1 MGTFSVRKTT
11 EQFIAEAKAIHG
23 DKYDYSKVNYLDN
36 KTSVCIIC
44 PEHGVFWQR
53 PNDHLKGHGC
63 RKCYFS
69 SKKKFGVTNFD
80 VPGACKENAPYYK
93 TWSSIILRSTNN
105 KYRNKLPAYRDC
117 TICEE
122 WLTLSKFKEWFE
134 DPTNGYQ
141 EGLQIDKDI
150 LVKGNKEYAPD
161 KCCFVPREINT
172 ALATNPKGKCS
183 IVGVKPN
190 KSKFEARL
198 SRYGER
204 VYLGIFNTPEEA
216 FQAYKLAKEQYI
228 KELAEKY
235 FQEGK
240 ITKMVY
246 DALMKYEVDITD

>member
-23 DKYDYSKVNYLDN
+23 DKYDYSKVDYQGN
-36 KTSVCIIC
+36 KIKICIIC
-44 PEHGVFWQR
+44 PAHGEFWTT
-53 PNDHLKGHGC
+53 PLCHLKGHGC

-80 VPGACKENAPYYK
+80 VPGACKEHAPYYK

-172 ALATNPKGKCS
+172 ALATNPRGKCP
-183 IVGVKPN
+183 IAGVKPN
-190 KSKFEARL
+190 KNKFEATL
-198 SRYGER
+198 SRHGKR

-216 FQAYKLAKEQYI
+216 FQAYKIAKERYF

-240 ITKMVY
+240 ITRKVY